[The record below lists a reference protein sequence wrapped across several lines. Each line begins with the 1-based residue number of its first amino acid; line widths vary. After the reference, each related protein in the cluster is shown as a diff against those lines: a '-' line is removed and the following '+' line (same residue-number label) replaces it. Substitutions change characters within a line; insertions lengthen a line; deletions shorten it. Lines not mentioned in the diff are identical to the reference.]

1 MKVGSDMLLRFSVAN
16 FLSIRDKVEFSMIAT
31 DSKQK
36 PLNHVMRCGK
46 YNVLKGSYL
55 FGANAAGKSSFI
67 KSIDFLRTWLCMG
80 YSV

>member
-16 FLSIRDKVEFSMIAT
+16 FLSIRDQVEFSMIAT
-31 DSKQK
+31 ASKK
-36 PLNHVMRCGK
+36 RPLNHVMKCGK
-46 YNVLKGSYL
+46 YSVLKGSYL

-80 YSV
+80 DRV